1 MTKKPAR
8 KIITFDWAIKTVLR
22 DKANFDVL
30 EGFLSALFQRPI
42 SILDML
48 ESETNRADE
57 SAKYNRVDLLAKL
70 DSGESILVEMQ
81 YLSETAYLKRLAYG
95 TAKTIVEHLK
105 LGEPYTNV
113 KKVYSISLLYFDV
126 SRDGDDYIYH
136 GRTEFAGF
144 HTHNPVTLKKS
155 LVGDE
160 IRVGESNIFPEYYL
174 IPLESFPNIIRD
186 DLDQWVWAF
195 KNNEVLDEFTA
206 PGIDALKEKLDYLK
220 MNERE
225 KREYDTFMDYA
236 RSAWGMIDNARREG
250 REEGKKEGREEG
262 KKEGREEGK
271 KEGRE
276 EGARQKAWEIALV
289 LERQGLSS
297 EQIAKATGMPVAE

>member
-1 MTKKPAR
+1 MTKKPGR

-42 SILDML
+42 TILDML
-48 ESETNRADE
+48 ESESNRADE
-57 SAKYNRVDLLAKL
+57 SAKYNRVDLLAKTE
-70 DSGESILVEMQ
+70 DGAKKDGELILVEVQ
-81 YLSETAYLKRLAYG
+81 YLSETAYLKRLVYG

-113 KKVYSISLLYFDV
+113 KKVYSISLLYFDI

-136 GRTEFAGF
+136 GKTEFAGF

-155 LVGDE
+155 LVGDRV
-160 IRVGESNIFPEYYL
+160 RVGRTNVFPEYYL
-174 IPLESFPNIIRD
+174 IPLKSFPNVVRD

-206 PGIDALKEKLDYLK
+206 PGINALKEKLDYFK
-220 MNERE
+220 MSEKE

-236 RSAWGMIDNARREG
+236 RSAWGMIDSARREG
-250 REEGKKEGREEG
+250 REEGIEKGMEKGMEEG
-262 KKEGREEGK
+262 KR
-271 KEGRE
+271 
-276 EGARQKAWEIALV
+276 EGAHQKALEIALA
-289 LERQGLSS
+289 LKRAGLSPD
-297 EQIAKATGMPVAE
+297 EIAKLTGLPVAE